1 MLPTG
6 IPRPPFLLIFFL
18 SAVSGLITGYQ
29 TLHLLEDMALRN
41 GLHLQVPPAL
51 LNSGIMA
58 VAFIAGMLLAS
69 LIAIA
74 AITASIG
81 TAYWLRHR
89 RSARQQAG
97 QEEREDK

>member
-1 MLPTG
+1 MLPTD

-29 TLHLLEDMALRN
+29 TLHLLEDIALRR

-58 VAFIAGMLLAS
+58 LAFIAGMLIAS
-69 LIAIA
+69 LIAVA

-81 TAYWLRHR
+81 AAYWLRHR
-89 RSARQQAG
+89 RSIKQQAE
-97 QEEREDK
+97 QEE